1 MTEESQPGRTAG
13 IRPWFVM
20 RGQNTANDVFIDGDA
35 ERPSNLLSDSR
46 AAPEGI
52 AWLGGDN
59 CINEFFGRALG
70 AGLGPAFRGE
80 EQSVLVLSQDLSEGA
95 VGSTASERWP
105 NGLAGTAA

>member
-1 MTEESQPGRTAG
+1 MSSQDTP
-13 IRPWFVM
+13 
-20 RGQNTANDVFIDGDA
+20 NDVFIDRDA